1 MFIIIELLFMIFL
14 NFAIIRLRK
23 KPRHY
28 MKFLWTPS
36 SHFNLANLFTFV
48 NITAGLLAVYFITQ
62 NNFFLAII
70 LAWIGGAFDIFD
82 GKIARKYELSNE
94 FGIQLDSFA
103 DFLSFVL
110 VPVFLIFQAVYASH
124 LDGGTLIV
132 AAITSIYYVI
142 SGLRRLIHFNINA
155 DAGEVEKY
163 FTGVPTPLGAILL
176 WLVYLAN
183 TYAII
188 PAIVVIA
195 LMGLIGWSL
204 NSTLRVPHP

>member
-1 MFIIIELLFMIFL
+1 
-14 NFAIIRLRK
+14 
-23 KPRHY
+23 
-28 MKFLWTPS
+28 MKFLWTPT

-82 GKIARKYELSNE
+82 GKIARKYNLSNE

-110 VPVFLIFQAVYASH
+110 VPVFLIFQAVYFTS
-124 LDGGTLIV
+124 LEGGAIIV
-132 AAITSIYYVI
+132 AAVISIYYVI

-155 DAGEVEKY
+155 DAGEVDKF

-176 WLVYLAN
+176 WLVYLAH
-183 TYAII
+183 TYLPL
-188 PAIVVIA
+188 PALGVIA
-195 LMGLIGWSL
+195 LMALIGWSL
-204 NSTLRVPHP
+204 NSTLKVPHP